1 MQRQTLINS
10 LGMLSVFFFNIQRL
24 CLLNAKYVFN
34 KKIFI
39 KLYEYTV
46 KFSESVCLH
55 ILSAV
60 INALIMLRA
69 IWLDYQFVI
78 VGDSQF

>member
-1 MQRQTLINS
+1 M
-10 LGMLSVFFFNIQRL
+10 FFFNIQRL

-34 KKIFI
+34 KKILL
-39 KLYEYTV
+39 KLCEYAV

-78 VGDSQF
+78 AGDSQF